1 MLRWFREDLPIR
13 SKFRVMMVVHCV
25 LASIG
30 LVCTVQA
37 THSYWLIA
45 AASTPLL
52 ATAFL
57 GPLFSHLICKP
68 YVETV
73 VRMEALANGDV
84 NSPVKH
90 TQHLDCVGRMT
101 RAMAVFSRNIV
112 AVRDNKIALE
122 AIVAAVRE
130 GLHRLSQK
138 DLEYVI
144 NNPLPAEYDQLRKDF
159 NAAAAALRETIA
171 AVRTTAHDIHT
182 SVAELREACDDLSA
196 RTEQN
201 AAAIEGTTRAMG
213 EVSGGV
219 QSNAASAAAVNAAV
233 TQVDA
238 EASKAGLVVS
248 RAVAAMQAIHASAQE
263 ISSIVGVI
271 DGISFQTNLLALN
284 AGVEAARA
292 GDAGKGFAVVATEVR
307 ALAQR
312 SADAAREIRDLIG
325 KSNAQV
331 DEGVELVGE
340 TGSAL
345 AQIVDR
351 IGEVGMSVETI
362 AATAACQASNLAQV
376 NRAIGEMD
384 RMTQQNAAMAEQS
397 TAAARSL
404 AERADAMIRLV
415 DQFRGSRNSGAPHI
429 VAATLPAARLGRDRI
444 LASGTAAA
452 RHTMTPSL
460 TGTPWRGLAIV
471 PQDDWSSF

>member
-1 MLRWFREDLPIR
+1 MLRWFREDLSIR
-13 SKFRVMMVVHCV
+13 HKFRVMMVVHCM
-25 LASIG
+25 LASMG
-30 LVCTVQA
+30 LVCTALA

-45 AASTPLL
+45 AASAPLL
-52 ATAFL
+52 AAALL
-57 GPLFSHLICKP
+57 GLLFSHLICKP
-68 YVETV
+68 YVDTV

-84 NSPVKH
+84 SSPVHH

-112 AVRDNKIALE
+112 AVRDNEIALE

-144 NNPLPAEYDQLRKDF
+144 TDLFPAEYDQLRKDF
-159 NAAAAALRETIA
+159 NAATAALRETIA

-182 SVAELREACDDLSA
+182 SVAELREASDDLSA

-219 QSNAASAAAVNAAV
+219 QSNAALAAAVNAAV
-233 TQVDA
+233 SQVHA
-238 EASKAGLVVS
+238 EASEGGLVVS

-271 DGISFQTNLLALN
+271 DGIAFQTNLLALN

-312 SADAAREIRDLIG
+312 SADAAREIRNLIG

-345 AQIVDR
+345 TQIVDR

-362 AATAACQASNLAQV
+362 AATAACQAGNLAQV
-376 NRAIGEMD
+376 NMAIGEMD

-415 DQFRGSRNSGAPHI
+415 DQFRGSRNSTARHI
-429 VAATLPAARLGRDRI
+429 VAAASPAPRRGADRVMDSRI
-444 LASGTAAA
+444 ASP
-452 RHTMTPSL
+452 RHTMTPVL
-460 TGTPWRGLAIV
+460 TGASSRRLAIV
-471 PQDDWSSF
+471 PNDDWSSF